1 MIYILADTVEY
12 WHGKIVKPFKPA
24 EKEIVTIV
32 GSNNRNYVAVFNTR
46 YYSRL
51 QAFLGMEQT
60 LLVITVLAVG
70 SLMLTKITIDLV
82 ITPIEIMIKK
92 SSKSVKI
99 P

>member
-1 MIYILADTVEY
+1 M
-12 WHGKIVKPFKPA
+12 
-24 EKEIVTIV
+24 

-51 QAFLGMEQT
+51 SAFLGMGQT

-70 SLMLTKITIDLV
+70 SLVLTKITIDLV
-82 ITPIEIMIKK
+82 ITPIEIMMEKVKRISENPLKAAAEEENEQMALESEEELEGKK
-92 SSKSVKI
+92 K